1 MVAEVLEEFSF
12 ELDDTP
18 PSLLEDATEL
28 EDESSR
34 LLEDFPFELDDTP
47 PSLLEDATELEE
59 IFSSVE
65 DDVSRAA
72 SGLFFKDSFSPQ
84 ATKMKK
90 NKNKFNNFSFILC
103 PFSCSIAYN
112 YDYIVDLRTL
122 YVWN

>member
-12 ELDDTP
+12 ELDDT
-18 PSLLEDATEL
+18 
-28 EDESSR
+28 SS
-34 LLEDFPFELDDTP
+34 
-47 PSLLEDATELEE
+47 SLLEDATELEE

-90 NKNKFNNFSFILC
+90 KQK
-103 PFSCSIAYN
+103 
-112 YDYIVDLRTL
+112 
-122 YVWN
+122 